1 MLADTRKY
9 VFFEYILEESGYQ
22 GEGKPGNMAKQ
33 MITSAEDVAF
43 DMDEVIIEEDDY
55 YTDGTI
61 TSDSYNDSEGFL
73 EDGVEDIE
81 L

>member
-1 MLADTRKY
+1 
-9 VFFEYILEESGYQ
+9 
-22 GEGKPGNMAKQ
+22 

-61 TSDSYNDSEGFL
+61 TSDLYNDSEGFWRM
-73 EDGVEDIE
+73 V
-81 L
+81 

>member
-1 MLADTRKY
+1 
-9 VFFEYILEESGYQ
+9 
-22 GEGKPGNMAKQ
+22 

-55 YTDGTI
+55 YTDGTT
-61 TSDSYNDSEGFL
+61 TSDSYNDSEGSL

>member
-1 MLADTRKY
+1 ML
-9 VFFEYILEESGYQ
+9 LQ
-22 GEGKPGNMAKQ
+22 L
-33 MITSAEDVAF
+33 AF